1 MYYKY
6 VFIRDVTIWV
16 DAILRIAFECIAV
29 LQYVVR
35 LIKEHIMSLKLA
47 KKLSRNVKLYCI
59 FLVQSFLQWFSHFC
73 SIIIGFLQL
82 GRKKMLQYINIL
94 QCAIY
99 RYSSSGV
106 LYCIAVMNIA
116 IYQYIVILMH
126 P

>member
-1 MYYKY
+1 MPYYELPSSVLQY
-6 VFIRDVTIWV
+6 
-16 DAILRIAFECIAV
+16 IAV

-59 FLVQSFLQWFSHFC
+59 FLVQSS
-73 SIIIGFLQL
+73 
-82 GRKKMLQYINIL
+82 L
-94 QCAIY
+94 QCNNWILTTWKAKNVAIY

-116 IYQYIVILMH
+116 IYIDIL
-126 P
+126 